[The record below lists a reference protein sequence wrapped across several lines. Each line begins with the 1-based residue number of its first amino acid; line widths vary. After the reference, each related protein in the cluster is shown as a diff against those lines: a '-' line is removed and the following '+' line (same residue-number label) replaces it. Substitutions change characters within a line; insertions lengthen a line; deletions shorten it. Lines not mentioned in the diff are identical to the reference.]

1 MISLRQR
8 SGFTLIELL
17 VVIAIIA
24 ILIGLLLPAVQ
35 KVREAAARAKCQ
47 NNMRQIGLSVM
58 NYESANMHLPPAA
71 VNTSG
76 AAGTLPTNMSEYIL
90 TANTGYARHGFMSVM
105 LPYIEQANVLAA
117 AAGGYNFREHWYA
130 TQNRPA
136 VAVRIPT
143 YECPSATTNKTVTG
157 PVIINNVTVVASMT
171 SATSDYGAV
180 TRSSNVAAAWTDMGM
195 TYPGNSAVNS
205 VLAVNQKTTIGA
217 TGDGL
222 SNTIMIGECGA
233 REEGWSLG
241 RKYADIT
248 NPATWGTRGAWAQEA
263 NNIVCAGTRGPL
275 TAGATP
281 AGKVNGAG
289 QIPTALTLNAWNQGE
304 LYSFHSGIC
313 NVVMGDGSVRSLRA
327 SIDFRT
333 MTLLAAGNDG
343 QVVPSID

>member
-1 MISLRQR
+1 MVLRQR
-8 SGFTLIELL
+8 SAFTLIELL

-35 KVREAAARAKCQ
+35 KVREAASRAKCQ

-58 NYESANMHLPPAA
+58 NFESANMNLPPAA

-76 AAGTLPTNMSEYIL
+76 AVGTLPTNMAEYIL

-130 TQNRPA
+130 TQNQPA
-136 VAVRIPT
+136 VRVRIPT
-143 YECPSATTNKTVTG
+143 YECPSATTSKTVTG
-157 PVIINNVTVVASMT
+157 ATNSVTLTA
-171 SATSDYGAV
+171 ATSDYGAV
-180 TRSSNVAAAWTDMGM
+180 TRSNNVPAVWTDMGLTM
-195 TYPGNSAVNS
+195 PGGTGTNS
-205 VLAVNQKTTIGA
+205 VLAVNMRTTI
-217 TGDGL
+217 TSTSDGL

-241 RKYADIT
+241 RKYADVT
-248 NPATWGTRGAWAQEA
+248 NPTTWGLRGAWAQES

-289 QIPTALTLNAWNQGE
+289 QIPAALTINAWNQGE
-304 LYSFHSGIC
+304 LYSFHSGVC
-313 NVVMGDGSVRSLRA
+313 NVVMGDGSVRALRA
-327 SIDFRT
+327 NIDFRT

-343 QVVPSID
+343 QVLPSID